1 MLHFFFFNATFII
14 YSSHSQYKLI
24 VNHEKSCFLRVDY
37 REKHEGNYV
46 CNLSHLV
53 DPVKYS
59 VLPITYFLMY
69 SRYWLTSGYLINV
82 ELKHGSLFH
91 DKGGTVKTLKI
102 H

>member
-1 MLHFFFFNATFII
+1 MT

-24 VNHEKSCFLRVDY
+24 ANHAKSCFLRVGY
-37 REKHEGNYV
+37 CEKHEGNYI
-46 CNLSHLV
+46 CNLSQLV

-59 VLPITYFLMY
+59 VLPVTYFLMY
-69 SRYWLTSGYLINV
+69 SRYWLASRLFLINL

-91 DKGGTVKTLKI
+91 NKGGTVKTLKI